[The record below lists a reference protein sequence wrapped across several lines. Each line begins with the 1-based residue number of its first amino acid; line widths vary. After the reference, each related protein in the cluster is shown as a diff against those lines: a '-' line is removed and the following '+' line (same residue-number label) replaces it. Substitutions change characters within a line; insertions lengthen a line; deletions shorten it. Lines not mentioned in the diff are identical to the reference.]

1 MVVSD
6 TNILGSFA
14 AADAL
19 PNLFAV
25 LATDIITI
33 PPAVEAEIQMGVTRK
48 VAHLQQLLDAI
59 GDKRLVVTQLD
70 TQTQVPIPSFPQG
83 LNVGEREAIAL
94 AAQHQAVLL
103 TNDRRALSYCKI
115 VQIATLD
122 LKQLLR
128 GLWIRK
134 VVARAAVRT
143 MIARME
149 QVDQTVFLERDI
161 QQIFAPRR
169 RQP

>member
-19 PNLFAV
+19 PSLFAV
-25 LATDIITI
+25 IATDSIII
-33 PPAVEAEIQMGVTRK
+33 PPAVEAEIQTGVARN
-48 VAHLQQLLDAI
+48 VAHLQRLLDAI
-59 GDKRLVVTQLD
+59 SAKRLVVTPLNL
-70 TQTQVPIPSFPQG
+70 QVQAPIASFPHQ
-83 LNVGEREAIAL
+83 LNIGEREAIAL
-94 AAQHQAVLL
+94 AAQHRAILL
-103 TNDRRALSYCKI
+103 TNDRRALSYCAT

-134 VVARAAVRT
+134 IATQASVRT
-143 MIARME
+143 IIARME
-149 QVDQTVFLERDI
+149 QVDRTVFLDRDI
-161 QQIFAPRR
+161 QQIFAP
-169 RQP
+169 QA